1 MLDKNIIITGAT
13 DGIGLQAAKVI
24 ANKGYR
30 VGLVGRNK
38 EKGYQAK
45 EIIVNSTSND
55 KIDFFECDLSLIK
68 NVKNK
73 RKIINQC

>member
-45 EIIVNSTSND
+45 DCLLYTSPSPRDN
-55 KIDFFECDLSLIK
+55 
-68 NVKNK
+68 
-73 RKIINQC
+73 R